1 MMAYI
6 VSEGYGL
13 HLPLI
18 GFLLCF
24 LYKYPQTFK
33 FAICVHDN
41 YVTHTSGLMRGL
53 MKTDRNDWR
62 PTNYERGCYKN
73 ISEQLKSRVGLSTDP
88 LCQKAQT
95 NSNRILNLCTEN
107 ASSVFMHC
115 SLCI

>member
-1 MMAYI
+1 MMILAYI

-24 LYKYPQTFK
+24 LYEYPQTFK

-53 MKTDRNDWR
+53 MKTDRNDKR

-73 ISEQLKSRVGLSTDP
+73 ISEQLKLRVGLSTDP
-88 LCQKAQT
+88 LCQKQKQTAQ
-95 NSNRILNLCTEN
+95 
-107 ASSVFMHC
+107 
-115 SLCI
+115 